1 MNQGAAAPLIF
12 LVAGE
17 ASGDVIGG
25 HLMAALK
32 RRTGGAV
39 RFAGVGGPRMIGEGL
54 ISQFPIAELGVMGL
68 AEVVPHIPRLL
79 RRIRE
84 VAENAHRLRPAV
96 VVTIDSPDF
105 SFRVQKRLH
114 KSGLRRIHIVA
125 PQVWAY
131 RPGRAAKLSAFID
144 HLLVLLPFEPPF
156 FERHGLACSFM
167 GHPAIEEGLGSGDP
181 AAFRARYGIA
191 PQAPIVVLLPGSRR
205 SEVARMLPVFA
216 AAAKRLRAAHPDLQ
230 IVLLS
235 VSHLVIF
242 VRELLVRLG
251 LEALVV
257 EGRADKLGAFAA
269 GRVALAA
276 SGTVT
281 LELGLAGLPM
291 VVGYRM
297 NPLTAAIAR
306 RVVRVPHVA
315 MVNLILGRALV
326 PELLLGACTP
336 ERLTPALDELLVDG
350 AARRAQIDGFK
361 EVAQRLRAGES
372 VPSEQ
377 AAGLILNLIGPRA
390 GGK

>member
-1 MNQGAAAPLIF
+1 
-12 LVAGE
+12 
-17 ASGDVIGG
+17 
-25 HLMAALK
+25 
-32 RRTGGAV
+32 
-39 RFAGVGGPRMIGEGL
+39 
-54 ISQFPIAELGVMGL
+54 
-68 AEVVPHIPRLL
+68 
-79 RRIRE
+79 
-84 VAENAHRLRPAV
+84 
-96 VVTIDSPDF
+96 
-105 SFRVQKRLH
+105 
-114 KSGLRRIHIVA
+114 
-125 PQVWAY
+125 
-131 RPGRAAKLSAFID
+131 
-144 HLLVLLPFEPPF
+144 
-156 FERHGLACSFM
+156 
-167 GHPAIEEGLGSGDP
+167 
-181 AAFRARYGIA
+181 
-191 PQAPIVVLLPGSRR
+191 
-205 SEVARMLPVFA
+205 MLPVFA
-216 AAAKRLRAAHPDLQ
+216 ATAKRLRAAHPDLQ

-251 LEALVV
+251 LEAQVV

-350 AARRAQIDGFK
+350 AAWRAQIDGFK

-377 AAGLILNLIGPRA
+377 AAALILNLIGPRA